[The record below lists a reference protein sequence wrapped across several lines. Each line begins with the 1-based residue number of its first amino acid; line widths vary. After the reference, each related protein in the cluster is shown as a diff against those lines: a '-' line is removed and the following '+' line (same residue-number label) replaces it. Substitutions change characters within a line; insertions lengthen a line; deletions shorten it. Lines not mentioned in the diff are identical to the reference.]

1 MQPLKLGKGFCHITI
16 LSCFSLLFCDFL
28 FYLEVLPSCVMCCF
42 SFPPF
47 VWIPALILCPAMSC
61 LLIGPGVY
69 IVCVLPDVFV
79 SLSCVIPLRLFLCLP
94 VLCFY
99 FLFLVFHSCSFFF
112 FFSPD
117 LYFALHSLYFVLTFV
132 LLLCFFGIGTSQVLD
147 YMIFGTLVLSKMLFF
162 VPCPSCLSIVAFGS
176 SPICH
181 TWQI

>member
-1 MQPLKLGKGFCHITI
+1 MSYYDIVVFQFVILWFPVLFRSFALMCHV
-16 LSCFSLLFCDFL
+16 LLFISSFCVNSRSHPVSGHVL
-28 FYLEVLPSCVMCCF
+28 FVNWSWCVY
-42 SFPPF
+42 S
-47 VWIPALILCPAMSC
+47 LCAPWC
-61 LLIGPGVY
+61 L
-69 IVCVLPDVFV
+69 CQF
-79 SLSCVIPLRLFLCLP
+79 
-94 VLCFY
+94 VLCYPPETVPVSPCAMLLFFVPGFS
-99 FLFLVFHSCSFFF
+99 FLFLFF
-112 FFSPD
+112 FFSPE